1 MLSFTERL
9 TSSFT
14 AISTCLRITAHG
26 AEWKKKKKKKFCMV
40 FTHAVAH
47 SFSFGGYMCLLGNNL
62 RCMAHRGRIRITH
75 CSCMDVVAACEGS
88 WVLLGGGV
96 EL

>member
-9 TSSFT
+9 TSPFT
-14 AISTCLRITAHG
+14 AISTCLKITAHG
-26 AEWKKKKKKKFCMV
+26 AGWKKKKKFCVV
-40 FTHAVAH
+40 FTHAVVH
-47 SFSFGGYMCLLGNNL
+47 SFSFGGYMCLLGNDL

-75 CSCMDVVAACEGS
+75 RSCTDVAAACEGS
-88 WVLLGGGV
+88 WVLLGVGV